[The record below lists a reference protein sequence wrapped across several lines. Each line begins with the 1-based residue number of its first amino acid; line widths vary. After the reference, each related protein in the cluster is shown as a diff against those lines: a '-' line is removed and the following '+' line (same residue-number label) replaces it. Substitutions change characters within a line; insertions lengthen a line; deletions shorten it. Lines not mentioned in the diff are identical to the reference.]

1 VGTSGTYV
9 SVNTTSGV
17 SGGGVLSSSVTVTL
31 NTASLTGT
39 SGYGNIVYWDID
51 SSGDEKLATSSMY
64 QETTGELH
72 QTALL
77 GNADLWVDGNI
88 VANFS
93 DERLKR
99 DFELIDNAVQK
110 VNTLR
115 SGTYYQN
122 DLGDQLMKSGGN
134 EKQVGL
140 MAQDLLK
147 ILPEAVKLAP
157 FDRNVDENGVL
168 NSKSGENYLTIQYEK
183 LVPLLVSAIQELS
196 KEIERLK
203 NN

>member
-1 VGTSGTYV
+1 
-9 SVNTTSGV
+9 
-17 SGGGVLSSSVTVTL
+17 
-31 NTASLTGT
+31 
-39 SGYGNIVYWDID
+39 
-51 SSGDEKLATSSMY
+51 
-64 QETTGELH
+64 
-72 QTALL
+72 
-77 GNADLWVDGNI
+77 
-88 VANFS
+88 
-93 DERLKR
+93 
-99 DFELIDNAVQK
+99 
-110 VNTLR
+110 
-115 SGTYYQN
+115 
-122 DLGDQLMKSGGN
+122 
-134 EKQVGL
+134 

>member
-1 VGTSGTYV
+1 
-9 SVNTTSGV
+9 
-17 SGGGVLSSSVTVTL
+17 
-31 NTASLTGT
+31 
-39 SGYGNIVYWDID
+39 
-51 SSGDEKLATSSMY
+51 MF
-64 QETTGELH
+64 QETTGEIH

-122 DLGDQLMKSGGN
+122 DLGNQLMKSGGN